1 MKKRRLLAFPLIG
14 LVMLSVVS
22 CGGVDGSLEPI
33 SKHPGTTTT
42 VPNQSGTTTT
52 TPDQSKDSLAQI
64 KLNYDNMKTTYY
76 EGQAIDFTGLIVT
89 ASYND
94 GSTKEVTDYTW
105 DESTFDANKRGD
117 QYVKIIYTEA
127 GITKTRSIHVVVK
140 TILESVN
147 NVIGITAT
155 TSKTK
160 YKYNEELDLS
170 DLVVTAFYEDG
181 TSRVLNDTEYNVN
194 KDSFNS
200 KMRGDYEI
208 GVSFKEDYTIDGITR
223 SCEVET
229 CFFASVVLNL
239 DSIRVVKGTS
249 TFLQYSNMDV
259 SNWEVEVSYKEG
271 VKETIKDGFTTDL
284 KIKFPDSSEAKTE
297 IITASFTYNGVTKTA
312 TRTVEVVKAT
322 KVFNAGVLPISDSP
336 VSEDANLDNF
346 TVKKGYKVAADS
358 QSCGC
363 QSFARSLIL
372 DGAGTRDEYSV
383 TFDVVRDKKITVV
396 AASQEGSEIGL
407 YDADGNVISTYTV
420 GTNLQRFSFEVENSG
435 TYYVW
440 STGGVSIYFIG
451 TYR

>member
-1 MKKRRLLAFPLIG
+1 MKKRRLLALPLIG
-14 LVMLSVVS
+14 LAMLGVVS
-22 CGGVDGSLEPI
+22 CGDSSESSGIVEPN
-33 SKHPGTTTT
+33 S
-42 VPNQSGTTTT
+42 
-52 TPDQSKDSLAQI
+52 DSLASI
-64 KLNYDNMKTTYY
+64 TLDSNKMKTTYY
-76 EGQAIDFTGLIVT
+76 EGQKLDLTGLVVK
-89 ASYND
+89 ANYENGNS
-94 GSTKEVTDYTW
+94 KEVTNYTW

-127 GITKTRSIHVVVK
+127 GITKTRSIHVLVK

-155 TSKTK
+155 TSKTQ

-170 DLVVTAFYEDG
+170 DLVVTAFYENG
-181 TSRVLNDTEYNVN
+181 TSRVLTDKEYKLN

-200 KMRGDYEI
+200 QKRGDYEI
-208 GVSFKEDYTIDGITR
+208 GVSFKEDYTVDGITR

-229 CFFASVVLNL
+229 CFFASVILNME
-239 DSIRVVKGTS
+239 SIKITKGTS
-249 TFLQYSNMDV
+249 TFLQYSDIDI

-271 VKETIKDGFTTDL
+271 VTEIIKEGYTTDL
-284 KIKFPDSSEAKTE
+284 KEKFPDSSEAKTD

-312 TRTVEVVKAT
+312 TRTVEVVKASE
-322 KVFNAGVLPISDSP
+322 VFNAGVLAISETP
-336 VSEDANLDNF
+336 VAENAILDNF

-363 QSFARSLIL
+363 QAFARSLIL

-383 TFDVVRDKKITVV
+383 AFDVVRDKKITVV

-407 YDADGNVISTYTV
+407 YDADGNVISTYKV

-435 TYYVW
+435 TYYIW
-440 STGGVSIYFIG
+440 STGGVSLYFIG

>member
-1 MKKRRLLAFPLIG
+1 MKKRRLLALPLIG
-14 LVMLSVVS
+14 LAMLGVVS
-22 CGGVDGSLEPI
+22 CGDNSESSGIVEPN
-33 SKHPGTTTT
+33 S
-42 VPNQSGTTTT
+42 
-52 TPDQSKDSLAQI
+52 DSLASI
-64 KLNYDNMKTTYY
+64 TLDSNKMKTTYY
-76 EGQAIDFTGLIVT
+76 EGQKLDLTGLVVK
-89 ASYND
+89 ANYENGNS
-94 GSTKEVTDYTW
+94 KEVTNYTW

-155 TSKTK
+155 TSKTQ

-181 TSRVLNDTEYNVN
+181 TSKVLKDTEYNVN

-200 KMRGDYEI
+200 QKRGDYEI
-208 GVSFKEDYTIDGITR
+208 GVSFKEDYTVDGITR

-229 CFFASVVLNL
+229 CFFASVILNME
-239 DSIRVVKGTS
+239 SIKITKGTS
-249 TFLQYSNMDV
+249 TFLQYSDIDI
-259 SNWEVEVSYKEG
+259 SNWEVEVTYKEG
-271 VKETIKDGFTTDL
+271 VTEIIKEGYTTDL
-284 KIKFPDSSEAKTE
+284 KEKFPDSSEAKTE

-312 TRTVEVVKAT
+312 TRTVEVVKAS
-322 KVFNAGVLPISDSP
+322 KVFNAGVLPISDTP
-336 VSEDANLDNF
+336 VSEDATLENF

-383 TFDVVRDKKITVV
+383 TFDVLRDKKITVV

-407 YDADGNVISTYTV
+407 YDADGNVISTYKV

-435 TYYVW
+435 TYYIW
-440 STGGVSIYFIG
+440 STGGVSLYFIG

>member
-1 MKKRRLLAFPLIG
+1 MKKRRLLALPLIG
-14 LVMLSVVS
+14 LAMLGVVS
-22 CGGVDGSLEPI
+22 CGDDSSSTGIIEPK
-33 SKHPGTTTT
+33 S
-42 VPNQSGTTTT
+42 
-52 TPDQSKDSLAQI
+52 DSLASI
-64 KLNYDNMKTTYY
+64 TLDSNNMKTTYY
-76 EGQAIDFTGLIVT
+76 EGQKLDLTGLVVK
-89 ASYND
+89 ANYENGNS
-94 GSTKEVTDYTW
+94 KEVTDYTW

-117 QYVKIIYTEA
+117 QYVKIIYTET

-208 GVSFKEDYTIDGITR
+208 GVSFKEDYIVDGITK

-229 CFFASVVLNL
+229 CFFASVILNME
-239 DSIRVVKGTS
+239 SIKITKGAS
-249 TFLQYSNMDV
+249 TFLQYSDIDI

-271 VKETIKDGFTTDL
+271 VTEIIKEGYTTDL
-284 KIKFPDSSEAKTE
+284 KEKFPDSSEAKTE

-312 TRTVEVVKAT
+312 TRTIEVVKAS
-322 KVFNAGVLPISDSP
+322 KVFNAGVLPISETP
-336 VSEDANLDNF
+336 VGEDATLDNF
-346 TVKKGYKVAADS
+346 IVKKGYKVAADS

-363 QSFARSLIL
+363 QAFARSLIL

-407 YDADGNVISTYTV
+407 YDADGNVISTYKV

-435 TYYVW
+435 TYYIW
-440 STGGVSIYFIG
+440 STGGVSLYFIG

>member
-1 MKKRRLLAFPLIG
+1 MKKRRLLALPLIG
-14 LVMLSVVS
+14 LAMLGVVS
-22 CGGVDGSLEPI
+22 CGDDSSSTGIIEPK
-33 SKHPGTTTT
+33 S
-42 VPNQSGTTTT
+42 
-52 TPDQSKDSLAQI
+52 DSLASI
-64 KLNYDNMKTTYY
+64 TLDSNNMKTTYY
-76 EGQAIDFTGLIVT
+76 EGQQLDLTGLIVK
-89 ASYND
+89 ANYENGNS
-94 GSTKEVTDYTW
+94 KEVTDYTW

-117 QYVKIIYTEA
+117 QYVKIIYTET

-170 DLVVTAFYEDG
+170 DLVVMAFYEDG

-208 GVSFKEDYTIDGITR
+208 GVSFKEDYTVDGITK

-229 CFFASVVLNL
+229 CFFASVILNME
-239 DSIRVVKGTS
+239 SIKITKGAS
-249 TFLQYSNMDV
+249 TFLQYSDIDT

-271 VKETIKDGFTTDL
+271 VTEIIKEGYTTDL
-284 KIKFPDSSEAKTE
+284 KEKFPDSSEAKTE

-312 TRTVEVVKAT
+312 TRTIEVVKAS
-322 KVFNAGVLPISDSP
+322 KVFNAGVLPISDTP
-336 VSEDANLDNF
+336 VAEDATLDNF
-346 TVKKGYKVAADS
+346 IVKKGYKVAADS

-363 QSFARSLIL
+363 QAFARSLIL

-407 YDADGNVISTYTV
+407 YDADGNVISTYKV

-435 TYYVW
+435 TYYIW
-440 STGGVSIYFIG
+440 STGGVSLYFIG